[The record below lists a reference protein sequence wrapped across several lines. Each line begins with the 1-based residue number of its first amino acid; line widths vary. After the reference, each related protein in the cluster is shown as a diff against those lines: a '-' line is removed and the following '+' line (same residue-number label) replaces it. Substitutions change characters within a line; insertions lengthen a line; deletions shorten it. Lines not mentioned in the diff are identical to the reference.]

1 MRIKWKK
8 KQYHHG
14 EIFMEN
20 TKPFLFFYQF
30 WFILS
35 LIKPFVNY
43 GIDRGVVNETQES
56 NYFTEAATLQHTV
69 VTGLPNLTW
78 NKVVICLDSSVSRSQ
93 REDTNFDIVLL
104 EKKQKTSL
112 WTMHPLLPYTIEAF
126 RHTPRLLKQ
135 LGLLLSS
142 VNL

>member
-30 WFILS
+30 LFILS

-43 GIDRGVVNETQES
+43 GIDRGVVNET
-56 NYFTEAATLQHTV
+56 NKKAITV
-69 VTGLPNLTW
+69 P
-78 NKVVICLDSSVSRSQ
+78 RQ
-93 REDTNFDIVLL
+93 LL
-104 EKKQKTSL
+104 CN
-112 WTMHPLLPYTIEAF
+112 
-126 RHTPRLLKQ
+126 TP
-135 LGLLLSS
+135 S
-142 VNL
+142 

>member
-1 MRIKWKK
+1 
-8 KQYHHG
+8 
-14 EIFMEN
+14 MEN

-30 WFILS
+30 LFILS

-104 EKKQKTSL
+104 EKKKKNLSL
-112 WTMHPLLPYTIEAF
+112 NNASIVTVHDWVLSAYTTTLETI
-126 RHTPRLLKQ
+126 RTIIIICKP
-135 LGLLLSS
+135 
-142 VNL
+142 VNS